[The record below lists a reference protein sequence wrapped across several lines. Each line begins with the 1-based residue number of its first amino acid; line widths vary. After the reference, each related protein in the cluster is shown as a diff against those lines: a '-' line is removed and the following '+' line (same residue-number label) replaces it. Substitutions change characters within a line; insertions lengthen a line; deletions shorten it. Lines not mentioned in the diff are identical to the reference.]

1 IMGKRLKESG
11 FADEDFLV
19 TKIPHSEIPKYLSA
33 SDIALSFIKPCFSKL
48 SSSPTKI
55 AEYLASGIPIITNRG
70 VGDVSE
76 IIEKHQTGAVVQDFS
91 RESYIESLKK
101 IGELRQTN
109 DLYEKCIKSAKEEFD
124 LEEVG
129 GVKYRSIYKRLSSK
143 SSVAAHTLYLCYF
156 SLHEPLVQTQVL
168 PYLREIKKI
177 DDMKVSLL
185 TFEPD
190 FKEKWATEQ
199 IVAEKKKFAEEN
211 ITWHCLPYHK
221 RPSVPAT
228 VYDIFCGAW
237 FIWRLMRRE
246 KIDVLH
252 ARAHIAAIFGLI
264 ARNFSR
270 YKPKLLFDIRGFVPE
285 EYTDAGIWK
294 ENGWIYKVFKRF
306 EKWILRESDG
316 FVVLT
321 ENAREILFPES
332 AETGFD
338 KLGRPVEVIPCCVD
352 FERRFQG
359 NKDKLRKK
367 TRDELNLNDRLVI
380 THLGALGG
388 LYLTEDIANFLQAAK
403 SKYPNTF
410 ASFLTQTS
418 PDSIITLLKERGFT
432 EEDFFVGKISPTEV
446 QRYLSASDIAL
457 SFVKATY
464 ATASRSPTK
473 IPEYLA
479 CGLPIVSNR
488 GVGDVDE
495 LIIEENVGILLND
508 FSSES
513 YADALKQVITLG
525 NDANFINKSQICAK
539 NRFDLERVGG
549 ERYRRIYKDLLN
561 GTLDAISTRDS
572 LKIAGK
578 IIHRRRLN

>member
-1 IMGKRLKESG
+1 MNNDQL
-11 FADEDFLV
+11 
-19 TKIPHSEIPKYLSA
+19 
-33 SDIALSFIKPCFSKL
+33 
-48 SSSPTKI
+48 
-55 AEYLASGIPIITNRG
+55 TNR
-70 VGDVSE
+70 
-76 IIEKHQTGAVVQDFS
+76 
-91 RESYIESLKK
+91 
-101 IGELRQTN
+101 
-109 DLYEKCIKSAKEEFD
+109 
-124 LEEVG
+124 
-129 GVKYRSIYKRLSSK
+129 LS
-143 SSVAAHTLYLCYF
+143 TLYICYF
-156 SLHEPLVQTQVL
+156 WLNEPLVQSQVL
-168 PYLREIKKI
+168 PYLREIR
-177 DDMKVSLL
+177 DGGTQVYLM
-185 TFEPD
+185 TFEID
-190 FKEKWATEQ
+190 AKLTKKQIEAEREKLAAEG
-199 IVAEKKKFAEEN
+199 IVWYN
-211 ITWHCLPYHK
+211 LTYHK
-221 RPSVPAT
+221 RPSIPAT
-228 VYDIFCGAW
+228 AFDILTGAW
-237 FIWRLMRRE
+237 LTAKVIRRE

-252 ARAHIAAIFGLI
+252 ARVHVPALMAML
-264 ARNFSR
+264 ARTLNR
-270 YKPKLLFDIRGFVPE
+270 RRPKILFDIRGFFPE

-294 ENGWIYKVFKRF
+294 VNGMLYRVT
-306 EKWILRESDG
+306 KWVEQKLLRESDA

-321 ENAREILFPES
+321 EKARQILFPES

-359 NKDKLRKK
+359 NQDKLRKK
-367 TRDELNLNDRLVI
+367 TRDELKLNDRLVI

-388 LYLTEDIANFLQAAK
+388 LYLTEDLANFLQVAR

-410 ASFLTQTS
+410 ASFLTQTN
-418 PDSIITLLKERGFT
+418 PGLITMLLKERGFT

-561 GTLDAISTRDS
+561 GTLDAISTGDS